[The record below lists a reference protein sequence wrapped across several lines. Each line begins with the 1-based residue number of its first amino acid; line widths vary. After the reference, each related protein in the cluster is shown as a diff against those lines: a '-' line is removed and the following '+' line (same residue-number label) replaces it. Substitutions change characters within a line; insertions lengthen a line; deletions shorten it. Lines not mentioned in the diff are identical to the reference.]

1 MSDQIE
7 FTVRAPAFQRL
18 VNNVYNF
25 TRSEPEKL
33 FGPVDFIGSL
43 PYPKEESDIE
53 CKIIASMVREM
64 NNSSAWPIFPVE
76 DVDMLAKIFIRVAR
90 VYSSAP
96 EIYGKINL
104 CWAAQKIGSL
114 LMPSINMSSANKR
127 ATEIKDLNKNFY
139 DLNMLII
146 DKEVDVSGEFIEV
159 ENHEFHP
166 ESQFIRFTCKIRE

>member
-1 MSDQIE
+1 MSNQIE

-18 VNNVYNF
+18 VKNIYEF
-25 TRSEPEKL
+25 TISHPEKL
-33 FGPVDFIGSL
+33 FGPVDFIDSL

-53 CKIIASMVREM
+53 CKIIASMIRETH
-64 NNSSAWPIFPVE
+64 NTGAWSIFPIE
-76 DVDMLAKIFIRVAR
+76 DVDMLAKIFVRVAS

-104 CWAAQKIGSL
+104 CWAAQKVGSL
-114 LMPSINMSSANKR
+114 LVPSINMSSANKR

-139 DLNMLII
+139 DINMLII
-146 DKEVDVSGEFIEV
+146 DKEVDVSGEFIVV

-166 ESQFIRFTCKIRE
+166 ESQFLRFTCKIR